1 MTISPASA
9 EGAPRVTFRF
19 GLSALRWGHEGQPA
33 VLMMHGVGGRPAQF
47 TNLIPPLL
55 ARERQVIALEAP
67 AHEYA
72 LDEEATQMELAMA
85 MLEAAVEI
93 RELETVVG
101 HSLGAA
107 AAALALAHGL
117 PADRA
122 VLLAP
127 ASTITAG
134 DAAFARTLR
143 KLDIPAL
150 VVHDSGDTIV
160 PHAEAQA
167 IARAWPG
174 AQLLTTTGLGHWKIL
189 ADPGVAEH
197 VADFV
202 ARRRIAAR
210 TLHQAALA
218 TLQ

>member
-1 MTISPASA
+1 MTSLIAA
-9 EGAPRVTFRF
+9 ESGPRVTFRF
-19 GLSALRWGHEGQPA
+19 GLSGVRWGREGQPA
-33 VLMMHGVGGRPAQF
+33 VLLMPGLGGRPAQF
-47 TNLIPPLL
+47 THFIAPLL
-55 ARERQVIALEAP
+55 ARGRQVIALDAP
-67 AHEYA
+67 AHEPA
-72 LDEEATQMELAMA
+72 LDEEGTQMELAIA

-93 RELETVVG
+93 RELETVIG
-101 HSLGAA
+101 HSAGAA
-107 AAALALAHGL
+107 AAALALTHGL
-117 PADRA
+117 PAERA
-122 VLLAP
+122 VLIAP

-134 DAAFARTLR
+134 DARLARALR

-174 AQLLTTTGLGHWKIL
+174 AKLLTTTGLGHWKVL
-189 ADPGVAEH
+189 TDPRVAEQ

-202 ARRRIAAR
+202 ARRRIPAR
-210 TLHQAALA
+210 TLQQPALA